1 MKKSLLIAVAAVLA
15 TSAYAEDKAQGLV
28 KNTLPKRMV
37 KMEAR
42 EVSEKA
48 PKAVT
53 RSFSDGVYYVPQG
66 MLYRGWNLD
75 GFGSGYSMVGI
86 APFTEVTFKNM
97 MGNASKTKW
106 FVNGNEIKGSEGSIN
121 ANGDLVTDYPARGLY
136 YAPTISDGIITYSFG
151 DNNILGK
158 RQNAAYATPIAFVDT
173 VATFSV
179 VDDHGSTLDNGQYYS
194 NTYGWGSLDTD
205 NLYGSGTI
213 AKNGRTCYAVMQY
226 FPALHSNMS
235 VECIALEG
243 CTFTKPIKNGAKLKL
258 EILPLYY
265 DSKSNKYRPN
275 YDEPME
281 TIYATETDTLGFSA
295 EDASKRNS
303 KTIYGGKVVFSKKVE
318 DDFGATTTENIT
330 IPANKPFAIYVSG
343 FEDQV
348 NIDFGVY
355 GLEGAAEE
363 VFDEGI
369 FQCYD
374 ATEDVFYNHYYGG
387 LAVKMYLNGIFD
399 KVVVFENEVL
409 KNEPA
414 NIQYNVLRVSADGT
428 TVTTEGSDANSNIGW
443 WLIRTAM
450 PFFDDQEGTNYELE
464 LNVDNSD
471 DWVTFNVDPSEYD
484 GDNWPFFTFIK
495 PVCKPLPTGVT
506 KRAAA
511 VYVKGRGTEGNKPL
525 YILQGDATIADGIA
539 ALENA
544 KANNGVV
551 YNLQGQKVS
560 MDAKGLLIKNG
571 KKFFN
576 K

>member
-1 MKKSLLIAVAAVLA
+1 MKKSLLLAVAAVLA
-15 TSAYAEDKAQGLV
+15 TSAYAEDKAQRLV
-28 KNTLPKRMV
+28 KNNLPKKMV

-42 EVSEKA
+42 MVSDNA
-48 PKAVT
+48 PKSVT
-53 RSFSDGVYYVPQG
+53 RSSSDGVYYVPQG
-66 MLYRGWNLD
+66 MLYRGWDLD
-75 GFGSGYSMVGI
+75 GSGYGYSMVGI

-97 MGNASKTKW
+97 MGNVSKTKW
-106 FVNGNEIKGSEGSIN
+106 LLNGEEIEDFTN
-121 ANGDLVTDYPARGLY
+121 ANGDFVVEYPARGLY
-136 YAPTISDGIITYSFG
+136 PAPTISNGTITYSFG
-151 DNNILGK
+151 DNNLYGK
-158 RQNAAYATPIAFVDT
+158 IKNAGYATPIAFVDT

-179 VDDHGSTLDNGQYYS
+179 VDDHGSFLYNNTYYS
-194 NTYGWGSLDTD
+194 NIAIWGALDTD
-205 NLYGSGTI
+205 NMYGSGTI
-213 AKNGRTCYAVMQY
+213 AKDGSICNAVMQY

-235 VECIALEG
+235 VECIALDG

-265 DSKSNKYRPN
+265 DSERDVYRPN

-281 TIYATETDTLGFSA
+281 TIYATETDTIGFSA
-295 EDASKRNS
+295 ADADKRNE

-318 DDFGATTTENIT
+318 DDFGAITTENIT
-330 IPANKPFAIYVSG
+330 IPANQPFAIYVSG

-355 GLEGAAEE
+355 GLRGAAED

-374 ATEDVFYNHYYGG
+374 ATKDAFYNHSYINPT
-387 LAVKMYLNGIFD
+387 AVKMYLKGIFD

-409 KNEPA
+409 KDEPT

-471 DWVTFNVDPSEYD
+471 DWVTFKVDPSKYD
-484 GDNWPFFTFIK
+484 GDDWPFFTFIK
-495 PVCKPLPTGVT
+495 PVCKPLPAGVT

-544 KANNGVV
+544 KANNGAV

>member
-1 MKKSLLIAVAAVLA
+1 MKKSLLLTVAAVLA

-28 KNTLPKRMV
+28 KNNLPKRMV

-42 EVSEKA
+42 MVSDNA
-48 PKAVT
+48 PKSVT
-53 RSFSDGVYYVPQG
+53 RSFYDGVYYVPQG
-66 MLYRGWNLD
+66 MLYRGFGLD
-75 GFGSGYSMVGI
+75 GYGSYNSMVGV

-97 MGNASKTKW
+97 MGDASKAQW
-106 FVNGNEIKGSEGSIN
+106 SIN
-121 ANGDLVTDYPARGLY
+121 GKAVEGDANGDFVTWYPPRGGY
-136 YAPTISDGIITYSFG
+136 YAPTLSNGTITYSFG
-151 DNNILGK
+151 DNNLYGK
-158 RQNAAYATPIAFVDT
+158 RVDAKYATPIAFVDT

-179 VDDHGSTLDNGQYYS
+179 VDDHGSILSNGQYYS
-194 NTYGWGSLDTD
+194 NTALWGALDTD
-205 NLYGSGTI
+205 NMYGSGN
-213 AKNGRTCYAVMQY
+213 ADGFPCYAVMQN

-243 CTFTKPIKNGAKLKL
+243 CTFTKPIKNDAKLKL

-265 DSKSNKYRPN
+265 DSERDAYRPN

-281 TIYATETDTLGFSA
+281 TIYATETDTIDFSA
-295 EDASKRNS
+295 ANASQFNS
-303 KTIYGGKVVFSKKVE
+303 KTVYGGKVVFSKKVE
-318 DDFGATTTENIT
+318 DDFGAVTTENIT
-330 IPANKPFAIYVSG
+330 IPANQPFAIYVSG

-348 NIDFGVY
+348 NIDFGVSA
-355 GLEGAAEE
+355 LEGAAEE

-374 ATEDVFYNHYYGG
+374 ATEDVFYNHYFQG
-387 LAVKMYLNGIFD
+387 LAAKIYLNGIFD

-409 KNEPA
+409 KDEPA

-428 TVTTEGSDANSNIGW
+428 TVTTEGSDANSNFGW

-450 PFFDDQEGTNYELE
+450 PFFDNQEGTNYELE

-471 DWVTFNVDPSEYD
+471 DWVTFTVDPSEYD
-484 GDNWPFFTFIK
+484 GDNWPNFTFIK
-495 PVCKPLPTGVT
+495 PVCKPLPAGVT

-544 KANNGVV
+544 KANNGAV

>member
-66 MLYRGWNLD
+66 MLYRGWDLD
-75 GFGSGYSMVGI
+75 GRGFGYSMVGI

-97 MGNASKTKW
+97 MGDASKTKW
-106 FVNGNEIKGSEGSIN
+106 LLNGEEIEDFTN
-121 ANGDLVTDYPARGLY
+121 ANGDFVVEYPARGWY
-136 YAPTISDGIITYSFG
+136 PAPTISNGTITYSFG
-151 DNNILGK
+151 DNNFYGK
-158 RQNAAYATPIAFVDT
+158 RYDKKYATPIAFVDT

-179 VDDHGSTLDNGQYYS
+179 VDDHGSILDNGQYYP
-194 NTYGWGSLDTD
+194 NTYAFGPSLNT
-205 NLYGSGTI
+205 NYIYGSGTI
-213 AKNGRTCYAVMQY
+213 TSNGRTCYAVMQN

-265 DSKSNKYRPN
+265 DSERDAYRPN

-281 TIYATETDTLGFSA
+281 TIYATETDTIDFSA
-295 EDASKRNS
+295 ANASQFNS
-303 KTIYGGKVVFSKKVE
+303 KTVYGGKVVFSKKVE
-318 DDFGATTTENIT
+318 DDFGAVTTENIT
-330 IPANKPFAIYVSG
+330 IPANQPFAIYVSG

-348 NIDFGVY
+348 NIDFGVSA
-355 GLEGAAEE
+355 LEGAAEE

-374 ATEDVFYNHYYGG
+374 ATEDVFYNHYFQG
-387 LAVKMYLNGIFD
+387 LAAKIYLNGIFD

-409 KNEPA
+409 KDEPA

-428 TVTTEGSDANSNIGW
+428 TVTTEGSDANSNFGW

-450 PFFDDQEGTNYELE
+450 PFFDNQEGTNYELE

-471 DWVTFNVDPSEYD
+471 EWVTFNVDPSEYD
-484 GDNWPFFTFIK
+484 GDNWPYFTFIK
-495 PVCKPLPTGVT
+495 PVCKPLPAGVT

-544 KANNGVV
+544 KANNGAV

>member
-15 TSAYAEDKAQGLV
+15 TSAYAEDKAQRLV

-42 EVSEKA
+42 MVSDNA
-48 PKAVT
+48 PKSVT
-53 RSFSDGVYYVPQG
+53 RSSSDGVYYVPQG
-66 MLYRGWNLD
+66 MLYRGWDLD
-75 GFGSGYSMVGI
+75 GSGYGYSMVGI

-97 MGNASKTKW
+97 MGNVSKTKW
-106 FVNGNEIKGSEGSIN
+106 LLNGEEIEDFTN
-121 ANGDLVTDYPARGLY
+121 ANGDFVVEYPARGLY
-136 YAPTISDGIITYSFG
+136 PAPTISNGTITYSFG
-151 DNNILGK
+151 DNNLYGK
-158 RQNAAYATPIAFVDT
+158 IKNAGYATPIAFVDT

-179 VDDHGSTLDNGQYYS
+179 VDDHGSVYIDGQYNP
-194 NTYGWGSLDTD
+194 NTWAFGPSLDTQYI
-205 NLYGSGTI
+205 YGSGTI
-213 AKNGRTCYAVMQY
+213 TSNGRTCHAVMQN

-265 DSKSNKYRPN
+265 DSKRDAYRPN

-281 TIYATETDTLGFSA
+281 TIYATETDTIDFSA
-295 EDASKRNS
+295 ANASQFNS
-303 KTIYGGKVVFSKKVE
+303 KTVYGGKVVFSKKVE

-330 IPANKPFAIYVSG
+330 IPANQPFAIYVSG

-348 NIDFGVY
+348 NIDFGVSA
-355 GLEGAAEE
+355 LEGAAED

-374 ATEDVFYNHYYGG
+374 ATKDAFYNHYYEG
-387 LAVKMYLNGIFD
+387 LAAKIYLNGIFD

-409 KNEPA
+409 KDEPA

-450 PFFDDQEGTNYELE
+450 PFFDNQEGTNYELE

-471 DWVTFNVDPSEYD
+471 DWVTFKVDPSKYD
-484 GDNWPFFTFIK
+484 GDDWPFFTFIK
-495 PVCKPLPTGVT
+495 PVCKPLPAGVT

-544 KANNGVV
+544 KANNGAV

>member
-66 MLYRGWNLD
+66 MLYRGFNLD
-75 GFGSGYSMVGI
+75 GYGSYNSMVGV

-97 MGNASKTKW
+97 MGDASKAKW
-106 FVNGNEIKGSEGSIN
+106 SIN
-121 ANGDLVTDYPARGLY
+121 GKAVEGDANGDFVTLYPPRGGY
-136 YAPTISDGIITYSFG
+136 YAPTLSNGTITYSFG
-151 DNNILGK
+151 DNNFYGK
-158 RQNAAYATPIAFVDT
+158 RYDKKYATPIAFVDT

-179 VDDHGSTLDNGQYYS
+179 VDDHGSILDNGQYYP
-194 NTYGWGSLDTD
+194 NTYAFGPSLNT
-205 NLYGSGTI
+205 NYIYGSGTQT
-213 AKNGRTCYAVMQY
+213 ANGRTCYAVMQY

-265 DSKSNKYRPN
+265 DSERDAYRPK

-281 TIYATETDTLGFSA
+281 TIYATETDTIDFSA
-295 EDASKRNS
+295 ANASQFNS
-303 KTIYGGKVVFSKKVE
+303 KTVYGGKVVFSKKVE
-318 DDFGATTTENIT
+318 DDFGAVTTENIT
-330 IPANKPFAIYVSG
+330 IPANQPFAIYVSG

-348 NIDFGVY
+348 NIDFGVSA
-355 GLEGAAEE
+355 LEGAAEE

-374 ATEDVFYNHYYGG
+374 ATEDVFYNHYYQG
-387 LAVKMYLNGIFD
+387 LAAKIYLNGIFD

-409 KNEPA
+409 KDEPA

-428 TVTTEGSDANSNIGW
+428 TVTTEGSDANSNFGW

-450 PFFDDQEGTNYELE
+450 PFFDNQEGTNYELE

-471 DWVTFNVDPSEYD
+471 EWVTFNVDPSEYD
-484 GDNWPFFTFIK
+484 GDNWPYFTFIK
-495 PVCKPLPTGVT
+495 PVCKPLPAGVT

-544 KANNGVV
+544 KANNGAV